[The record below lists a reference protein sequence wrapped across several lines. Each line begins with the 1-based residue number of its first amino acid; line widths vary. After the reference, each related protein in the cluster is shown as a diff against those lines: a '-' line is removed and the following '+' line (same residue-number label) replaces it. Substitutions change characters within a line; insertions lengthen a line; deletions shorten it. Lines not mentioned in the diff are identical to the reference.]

1 MALIEGGK
9 SMGVTEIQGELR
21 KIQTQLSALELQLE
35 DMKPKANEENQEKY
49 KKINT
54 IAEKYQIKIRHF
66 YLRKKM
72 YGQIMFCVW
81 AF

>member
-49 KKINT
+49 KKLT
-54 IAEKYQIKIRHF
+54 
-66 YLRKKM
+66 
-72 YGQIMFCVW
+72 
-81 AF
+81 